1 MGPPA
6 HWSAGVAGPGRVWA
20 RWWDNNCL
28 LFGYSLARPVLGT
41 ELLLVSFLRLVMFCR
56 VSLLQ
61 NF

>member
-6 HWSAGVAGPGRVWA
+6 DWSAGVTGPGWVWA
-20 RWWDNNCL
+20 RWWDINCV

-41 ELLLVSFLRLVMFCR
+41 KPLLMSFVRLVMFCR